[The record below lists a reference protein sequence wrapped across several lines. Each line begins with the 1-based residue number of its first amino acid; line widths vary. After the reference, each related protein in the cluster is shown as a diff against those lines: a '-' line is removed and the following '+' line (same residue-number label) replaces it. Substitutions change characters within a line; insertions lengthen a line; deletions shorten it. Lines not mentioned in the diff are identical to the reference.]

1 MQNIMFTPPA
11 NEKVL
16 DGTKTMTA
24 RFWRREPPALS
35 SIVTASTGRK
45 KETRFAEIQIVGGCI
60 WYPQTD
66 TGVELFERIGY
77 SPSEIAI
84 KEGFQNWKEFID
96 AYVSLNPLFTVDD
109 PKRRHYFLEFEL
121 IRDLTL
127 QDLTLQ
133 PLLF

>member
-1 MQNIMFTPPA
+1 MQNILFTPPA

-16 DGTKTMTA
+16 DRTKTMTA

-35 SIVTASTGRK
+35 SIVTASTGWR

-60 WYPQTD
+60 WKPETD
-66 TGVELFERIGY
+66 ASRDIEERIGY
-77 SPSEIAI
+77 SLGEIAE
-84 KEGFQNWKEFID
+84 KEGFRTWEEFID
-96 AYVSLNPLFTVDD
+96 AYVALNQHHPVDD

-127 QDLTLQ
+127 Q